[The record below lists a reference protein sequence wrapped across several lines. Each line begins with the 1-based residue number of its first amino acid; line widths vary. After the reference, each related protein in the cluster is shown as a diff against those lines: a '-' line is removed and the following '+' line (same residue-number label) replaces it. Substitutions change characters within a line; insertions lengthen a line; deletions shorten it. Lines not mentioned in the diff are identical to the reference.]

1 MKKNTTFSFNNRWLY
16 TFCFYLIT
24 IIASAQNLELLRQA
38 SSGGYNSIIGSVTDD
53 TGNLYVVGGY
63 NGVLTWGTVSLPT
76 AASNESYI
84 AKFDASGN
92 CLWVKRFGGTSYDI
106 AISGS
111 SIYITGYFSGTINFN
126 TPSVAGSNELTNVA
140 GGGDIFVA
148 KFDTNGNIQ
157 WARRAGGTNSYVDMG
172 EGIAATNDAVY
183 VVGYFYGTANFNT
196 PHSTGSNEIT
206 SAGGTDGFIA
216 KFDTNGDLQL
226 LKRIGGTGFDECKAV
241 AVKLNEIYVSG
252 LFSET
257 ANFNTPSASG
267 TNELVSAGATDG
279 FLIRLDNAGSV
290 QWLRRFGGLKGE
302 NVTGLALWA
311 SDVYVSS
318 NSSGIINFNTPSSFG
333 SNEITTGGSNY
344 DACVVKFNDSGSFQ
358 WAKRAGGFNTSP
370 STSSS
375 KVVASNNAV
384 FVTGR
389 FSRTINFNTPTAT
402 GSNELISA
410 GAVSED
416 MFVAKYDGTGNFKWA
431 KRGGGAGDDA
441 GYSITLWNNSL
452 YVLGSFTR
460 TANFNTP
467 SASGS
472 NEITTSTITSYFA
485 KYSAVSPPPSIS
497 TQPINA
503 AVCGNSVTNFSV
515 IATDATTYQ
524 WQISTNNGS
533 SFSDIAASSIYSNV
547 TTPTLT
553 ISNSTGMNSNQYR
566 CMVTGESGTINTD
579 AAILLINPNNIVLL
593 SPTDNVNSNI
603 GTKQAAQTIAATN
616 KVIAPAN
623 VIYRAGNSI
632 ELNAGF
638 EAQSGTVFTAQI
650 GSCN

>member
-24 IIASAQNLELLRQA
+24 IMASAQNLELLRQA
-38 SSGGYNSIIGSVTDD
+38 SSGGYNGIVGSVTDD
-53 TGNLYVVGGY
+53 AGNLYVLGGY
-63 NGVLTWGTVSLPT
+63 NGAITWGTFSLPT
-76 AASNESYI
+76 VASSETYL

-92 CLWVKRFGGTSYDI
+92 CLWLKRAGGTSKAI
-106 AISGS
+106 AISGN

-126 TPSVAGSNELTNVA
+126 TPSATGSNELTNAA

-148 KFDTNGNIQ
+148 KFDDNGSFQ
-157 WARRAGGTNSYVDMG
+157 WARRAGGTNSYVDTG
-172 EGIAATNDAVY
+172 ESIAATNDGVY
-183 VVGYFYGTANFNT
+183 VVGSFNSTANFNT
-196 PHSTGSNEIT
+196 PTATGSNEIT
-206 SAGGTDGFIA
+206 SDGVTDGFIA
-216 KFDTNGDLQL
+216 KFDINGDLQL

-252 LFSET
+252 LFSGT

-290 QWLRRFGGLKGE
+290 QWLRRFGSLKGE
-302 NVTGLALWA
+302 NTTGLALWA
-311 SDVYVSS
+311 SDVYVSC

-333 SNEITTGGSNY
+333 SNEVTSGSVNY
-344 DACVVKFNDSGSFQ
+344 DAFVAKFNDSGSFQ

-375 KVVASNNAV
+375 KIVASNNAV

-389 FSRTINFNTPTAT
+389 FSRTINFNNPSAA

-410 GAVSED
+410 GTVSED

-431 KRGGGAGDDA
+431 KRGGGPGDDA

-452 YVLGSFTR
+452 YVLGGFTQ

-472 NEITTSTITSYFA
+472 NELTTTTITSYFA

-503 AVCGNSVTNFSV
+503 AVCENAVINFSI
-515 IATDATTYQ
+515 IAADASTYQ

-533 SFSDIAASSIYSNV
+533 SFSDIEASSIYSNV

-553 ISNSTGMNSNQYR
+553 INNLTGLNSNQYR
-566 CMVTGESGTINTD
+566 CVVVGESGTINSA
-579 AAILLINPNNIVLL
+579 AAILQLNPNSIVLV
-593 SPTDNVNSNI
+593 SPTDNINSNV
-603 GTKQAAQTIAATN
+603 GTKQAAQTISATN
-616 KVIAPAN
+616 KILTSAN

-632 ELNAGF
+632 EFNAGF
-638 EAQSGTVFTAQI
+638 EAQSGSIFTAQI
-650 GSCN
+650 GGCN